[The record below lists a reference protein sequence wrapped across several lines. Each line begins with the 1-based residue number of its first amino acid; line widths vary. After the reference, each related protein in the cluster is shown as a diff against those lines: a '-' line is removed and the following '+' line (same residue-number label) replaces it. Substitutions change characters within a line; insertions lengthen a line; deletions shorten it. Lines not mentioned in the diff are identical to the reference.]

1 MRQKGMV
8 YSGCQSKIFCKG
20 YWPVSEWCQRYQ
32 HMCNVIVVNAFQRL
46 GLMSLL
52 DPGHPSVKKLLNF
65 AVCSERFV
73 SCILFLDYFP
83 NKSSNTIL
91 AQVVS
96 QFSRLL
102 ILAQSFSCSPSPKE
116 RKENTIA
123 LLLSCK
129 KIVISVGERLVGS
142 RGFGDYVIV

>member
-1 MRQKGMV
+1 
-8 YSGCQSKIFCKG
+8 
-20 YWPVSEWCQRYQ
+20 
-32 HMCNVIVVNAFQRL
+32 
-46 GLMSLL
+46 MSLL
-52 DPGHPSVKKLLNF
+52 DPGHLSVKKLLNF

-102 ILAQSFSCSPSPKE
+102 IFLHSHSL
-116 RKENTIA
+116 A
-123 LLLSCK
+123 LLHPRREK
-129 KIVISVGERLVGS
+129 KTRS
-142 RGFGDYVIV
+142 RYY

>member
-1 MRQKGMV
+1 
-8 YSGCQSKIFCKG
+8 
-20 YWPVSEWCQRYQ
+20 
-32 HMCNVIVVNAFQRL
+32 MCNVIVVNAFQRL

-65 AVCSERFV
+65 AGCSERFV

-129 KIVISVGERLVGS
+129 KS
-142 RGFGDYVIV
+142 